1 MNVLVLMAG
10 KGQRF
15 VKEGYATP
23 KPLIEVNGKTILQW
37 TTESCPYI
45 KHDGRSQYNDVKLHF
60 AVLQEHLETGLDR
73 FLYSIYGRNIEIIP
87 FRKITRGNLETAHIA
102 CKRMLNTGDDLL
114 VLDSDNKYNDNNM
127 SQFIDRL
134 PKQTHT
140 MAVMCFDNLD
150 KSLPNKWSNV
160 SIENGVATGIRE
172 KDDSWIEHPSLIG
185 TFYFANTD
193 FFINYSSYIINHEK
207 PVIFGGN
214 REYYM
219 SMVPSHLLKVQRVYS
234 HKITDVIP
242 LGTPEDVKQF
252 EGIYDYSV

>member
-1 MNVLVLMAG
+1 
-10 KGQRF
+10 
-15 VKEGYATP
+15 
-23 KPLIEVNGKTILQW
+23 
-37 TTESCPYI
+37 
-45 KHDGRSQYNDVKLHF
+45 
-60 AVLQEHLETGLDR
+60 
-73 FLYSIYGRNIEIIP
+73 
-87 FRKITRGNLETAHIA
+87 
-102 CKRMLNTGDDLL
+102 
-114 VLDSDNKYNDNNM
+114 
-127 SQFIDRL
+127 
-134 PKQTHT
+134 

-160 SIENGVATGIRE
+160 SIEKGVATGIRE
-172 KDDSWIEHPSLIG
+172 KDDAWIEHPSLIG